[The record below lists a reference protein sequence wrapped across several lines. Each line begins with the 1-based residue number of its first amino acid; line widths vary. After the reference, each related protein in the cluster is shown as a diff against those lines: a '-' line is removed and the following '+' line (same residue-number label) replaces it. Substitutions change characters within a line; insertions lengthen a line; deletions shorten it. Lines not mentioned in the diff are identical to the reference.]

1 MKNSGLANFIP
12 EMCLAFAQISSIHQK
27 MASKSWSCYYIIK
40 DGFEEMEREFTFW
53 NIPSWK
59 TGLAFQ
65 LLLPDIFC
73 WNDPKNLVP
82 LTFQPDFPKMFCK
95 WWTTSIS
102 ISSLYHLIQFCCLL
116 EQRKFTKQ
124 SLSFSEWPKNMTWS
138 FYIQRLST
146 TFSERSQVNQLPC
159 STKWKR

>member
-12 EMCLAFAQISSIHQK
+12 EMCLAFTQISSIHQK
-27 MASKSWSCYYIIK
+27 VASKSWSWYYMYQRWLWRNGTRISVLEHSVLK
-40 DGFEEMEREFTFW
+40 NRTSFSVVAPRHF
-53 NIPSWK
+53 
-59 TGLAFQ
+59 
-65 LLLPDIFC
+65 LLE
-73 WNDPKNLVP
+73 WPKKSCSIYF
-82 LTFQPDFPKMFCK
+82 LTRFSGMFCK
-95 WWTTSIS
+95 WLTTSVS
-102 ISSLYHLIQFCCLL
+102 ICSLYHVILCYCLL

-159 STKWKR
+159 CTKWKR